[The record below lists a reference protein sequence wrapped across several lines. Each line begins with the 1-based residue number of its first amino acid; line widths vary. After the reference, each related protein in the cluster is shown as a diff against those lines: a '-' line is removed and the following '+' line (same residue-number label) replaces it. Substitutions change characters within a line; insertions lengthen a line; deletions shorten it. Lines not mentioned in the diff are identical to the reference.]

1 MFNSRYNNEK
11 GKPMKSKLY
20 YLKSRTSNT
29 YLSKIADWNQLDSK
43 DFPFI
48 NETFNESGYIE
59 NAAMFSKDELKHIQ
73 MKNLDVVPVPVGT
86 QYNIKNQLTSLYF
99 KNKDFSH
106 IIETENK
113 NEAAIFTKLELSKV
127 KNGSLYQPRKVK
139 YMDGTDVNPN
149 DIVDTNDITAST
161 MAKYGIIQHIPEY
174 INDLIELVPATAPN
188 EPYEP
193 YIVTIPQFDITITD
207 YDEFTTTNTA
217 VYNINKAIYNEITK
231 QLPSHV
237 LFTDEDLFKLID
249 LINDDNDF
257 TVAFDTDH
265 HEGTF
270 CASFR
275 FNGQYLITLESQQ
288 ELNLNFDELSM
299 IKIFVPKSKPY
310 VMQDIWA
317 WAINS
322 EDEAFDKLDNLPY
335 FKLSFNQI
343 KNIIKDTMSEI
354 DIEDLNH
361 SDSNSILDSILRN
374 KITKEL

>member
-1 MFNSRYNNEK
+1 
-11 GKPMKSKLY
+11 MKSKLY
-20 YLKSRTSNT
+20 YLKSRKSNT
-29 YLSKIADWNQLDSK
+29 YLSEMADWHQLDSK
-43 DFPFI
+43 DFPFV

-73 MKNLDVVPVPVGT
+73 LQNLDVLPIQVGT

-106 IIETENK
+106 IVETENK

-127 KNGSLYQPRKVK
+127 KNGSLYQPQKVE
-139 YMDGTDVNPN
+139 YMNGSDVNPN
-149 DIVDTNDITAST
+149 DIYIVDPKDITTST
-161 MAKYGIIQHIPEY
+161 MAKYGRIRHIPEY
-174 INDLIELVPATAPN
+174 INDLIELVPATEQN
-188 EPYEP
+188 EPYN
-193 YIVTIPQFDITITD
+193 ITIPQFDITITN
-207 YDEFTTTNTA
+207 YDDLTTTNTA
-217 VYNINKAIYNEITK
+217 VDNINKAIYDKITK
-231 QLPSHV
+231 ELPSYV

-249 LINDDNDF
+249 LIYDNNDF
-257 TVAFDTDH
+257 NVAFDTDH
-265 HEGTF
+265 HEGTL

-275 FNGQYLITLESQQ
+275 FNGQYIIALESQQ

-310 VMQDIWA
+310 IMQEILA
-317 WAINS
+317 WAMNS

-343 KNIIKDTMSEI
+343 KNIVRDAMSEL

-361 SDSNSILDSILRN
+361 SDSDSILRN
-374 KITKEL
+374 KITEEL

>member
-1 MFNSRYNNEK
+1 
-11 GKPMKSKLY
+11 MKSKLY

-29 YLSKIADWNQLDSK
+29 YLSEMADWDQLDSN
-43 DFPFI
+43 DFPFV
-48 NETFNESGYIE
+48 NETFNESGYIK

-73 MKNLDVVPVPVGT
+73 MEDLNVQPVRVGT

-106 IIETENK
+106 IVETENK

-127 KNGSLYQPRKVK
+127 KNGNLYQPQKIK
-139 YMDGTDVNPN
+139 YMDGTDVNP
-149 DIVDTNDITAST
+149 DDIHIVDPNDITAST
-161 MAKYGIIQHIPEY
+161 MAKYGRIQHIPEY
-174 INDLIELVPATAPN
+174 INDLIELVPATKPN
-188 EPYEP
+188 EPYN
-193 YIVTIPQFDITITD
+193 VTIPQFDITITK

-217 VYNINKAIYNEITK
+217 VYNINKAIYDEIIK

-249 LINDDNDF
+249 SVNENNDF

-270 CASFR
+270 CASF
-275 FNGQYLITLESQQ
+275 FFKEQYNIVLESQQ
-288 ELNLNFDELSM
+288 TLNLNFEELSM
-299 IKIFVPKSKPY
+299 IKIFVPKSTPY
-310 VMQDIWA
+310 VMQDILA

-343 KNIIKDTMSEI
+343 KNIVKEAMSEL

-361 SDSNSILDSILRN
+361 SDGDSILRN
-374 KITKEL
+374 KITEEL